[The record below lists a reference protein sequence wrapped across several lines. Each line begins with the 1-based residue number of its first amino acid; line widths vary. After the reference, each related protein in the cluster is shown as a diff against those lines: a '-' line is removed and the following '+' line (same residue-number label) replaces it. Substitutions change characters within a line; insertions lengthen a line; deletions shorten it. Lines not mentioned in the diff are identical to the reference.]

1 MSDQPIEI
9 HFHINVKVPVMAV
22 QKFADEIGM
31 TLEWVES
38 RIAQGLIPIM
48 PKRSKNEKTLVNNVL
63 YWMQAIQQGDKGK
76 TK

>member
-1 MSDQPIEI
+1 MSDQPIEL

-31 TLEWVES
+31 KLEWVES

-48 PKRSKNEKTLVNNVL
+48 PKRSPNEKTLVNNAL
-63 YWMQAIQQGDKGK
+63 YWMKATQQGY
-76 TK
+76 